1 MVLEEHIRA
10 GYCCV
15 YLDDV
20 CIWTKTDDPLEH
32 LAKVEA
38 VLASLREHSL
48 IAKGSKCEFFRTEME
63 FLGFMVGK
71 DGVRP
76 VPGKMEAV
84 QQVPGR
90 AETRLL
96 FLRGFSCSRDGVPVV
111 VFPGDGGFL

>member
-1 MVLEEHIRA
+1 MGRTSLT
-10 GYCCV
+10 
-15 YLDDV
+15 

-32 LAKVEA
+32 LVKVEA

-76 VPGKMEAV
+76 VPGKIEV
-84 QQVPGR
+84 VHQVPSP
-90 AETRLL
+90 ETVSQLRS
-96 FLRGFSCSRDGVPVV
+96 FLGMVD
-111 VFPGDGGFL
+111 